1 MRDKTWLLRKV
12 AVCLS
17 VIMLL
22 PTGSPV
28 LANAQQ
34 VSAGPS
40 AEAAAKTN
48 PEPSSQ
54 SAKLNTNGDEA
65 DALPD
70 APSAQSGE
78 PSGASAATGQ
88 ENNSTKPL
96 GTAAAPELKP
106 SGVMGSKPAGAAIAP
121 ARQRRVHTILISIGV
136 VIGAGIAVGTVAA
149 LSHGSPS
156 RP

>member
-1 MRDKTWLLRKV
+1 
-12 AVCLS
+12 
-17 VIMLL
+17 MLL
-22 PTGSPV
+22 PTGSSV
-28 LANAQQ
+28 SANAQQ

-40 AEAAAKTN
+40 AEEAAMTN

-54 SAKLNTNGDEA
+54 SAKPNTNGEEA

-70 APSAQSGE
+70 APSAQSSQS
-78 PSGASAATGQ
+78 SGASEPTGQ
-88 ENNSTKPL
+88 ENDNTKPL

-136 VIGAGIAVGTVAA
+136 VIGAGIAIGTVAA